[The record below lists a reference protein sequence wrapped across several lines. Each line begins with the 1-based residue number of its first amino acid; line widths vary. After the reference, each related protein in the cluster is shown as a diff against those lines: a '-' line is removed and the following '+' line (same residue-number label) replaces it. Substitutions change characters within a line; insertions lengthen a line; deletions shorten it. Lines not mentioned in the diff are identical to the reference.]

1 MNATKVAGLIIGSVA
16 IGIASIFQERKREVG
31 WIKSPTPWKKEKSA
45 IERLWCWKRYLEIS
59 NQVQGDKMN
68 KNIKR
73 HAISFTKGLSGAS
86 AMRVKLHSVTTQ
98 NELGNKVT
106 NYLESLIDED
116 ANIYS

>member
-1 MNATKVAGLIIGSVA
+1 MNSTKSAGLMIGRGA
-16 IGIASIFQERKREVG
+16 IGMPNIFYEIKRDLG
-31 WIKSPTPWKKEKSA
+31 WIKSPPPWKKENSA
-45 IERLWCWKRYLEIS
+45 IARLWCWKRYLEIS
-59 NQVQGDKMN
+59 NEVYGDKMN